1 MSPGEGSLKRVLQ
14 DGHSRGEAGRLL
26 ELGGVRG
33 WHESGQRKSQ
43 VARWVR
49 IWMQSLG
56 SCKDGDEDS
65 LGPVRAKTS
74 SGAPDRESRSQRG
87 H

>member
-1 MSPGEGSLKRVLQ
+1 MSPGEGGLKRVLQ
-14 DGHSRGEAGRLL
+14 DGHSRGEARRLL

-43 VARWVR
+43 VANWVR

-56 SCKDGDEDS
+56 SCKKVGDEGS
-65 LGPVRAKTS
+65 LGPVGAKTS
-74 SGAPDRESRSQRG
+74 SWGP
-87 H
+87 